1 MHAER
6 GTLSDLCALP
16 AHYINLC
23 LQVVGRQVAPVRFA
37 RACERSQLIRFS
49 PKRLSLF
56 ESMQS
61 QLSYS
66 SLSSSL
72 KPHCPTSWTVRTG
85 AINAV
90 LANYEVLCDA
100 LCKIHAGRDCTV
112 QLGLCLIRFVPI
124 S

>member
-16 AHYINLC
+16 A
-23 LQVVGRQVAPVRFA
+23 P
-37 RACERSQLIRFS
+37 

-61 QLSYS
+61 QLSHS
-66 SLSSSL
+66 SPSPSL
-72 KPHCPTSWTVRTG
+72 KPLCPTRWTVRTG

-90 LANYEVLCDA
+90 IMKFFVMLCA
-100 LCKIHAGRDCTV
+100 KYMQKVGMNML
-112 QLGLCLIRFVPI
+112 
-124 S
+124 